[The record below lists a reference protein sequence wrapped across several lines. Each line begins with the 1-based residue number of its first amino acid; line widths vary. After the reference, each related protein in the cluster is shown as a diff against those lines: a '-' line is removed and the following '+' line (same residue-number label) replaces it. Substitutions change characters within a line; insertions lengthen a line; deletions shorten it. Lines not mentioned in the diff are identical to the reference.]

1 MKGALAVLVLLLAV
15 AVATGTAGA
24 GDNNSGF
31 KTSQAAML
39 TTVAGAG
46 LTPIITVG
54 ETVQGYRFEALPD
67 GISFDPRGQ
76 GVVDLFV
83 NHETST
89 VPFPYTPGAGPA
101 ANQNDFDNAQLSRL
115 RLNQHSAGVLKGEL
129 AITSS
134 QNFQRFC
141 SNYLATAKEG
151 FDRPLLFTNEEATD
165 FVFRTGQAWPAP
177 ASEPPA
183 QQAGVVVA
191 HDPKSGQTRA
201 IMGMGRLNHENSLA
215 LPGYGHPVMLTTDD
229 TFTSNPAQSQLYS
242 YIAGSA
248 DAVWNDEG
256 DLYGFVSDNPA
267 VNDYYDFPIGSTM
280 SVSGEFKKI
289 DKTAATGTQSQLE
302 AASDALNVFQFVRL
316 EDVAYDKRPGMGNV
330 VYIADTG
337 RGATSAGGNAFTSS
351 NGRIWK
357 VVLDPNDPKKVLSLS
372 ILIEG
377 DDNPVKT
384 LNEIHQPDNVETTA
398 NALYVTEDPGSSQQ
412 FPANSTDPNAT
423 TGRAWRYDF
432 TSGSKAPVL
441 WVDQSADE
449 GSTDV
454 DPSAKG
460 NLGAWEISGIID
472 ASSVFGPGAFLLD
485 VQAHTLWVEMAAA
498 ADWTNKREG
507 GQLLLFRL
515 PGA

>member
-1 MKGALAVLVLLLAV
+1 MKGALAVLTLLFALAL
-15 AVATGTAGA
+15 ATGTAGA
-24 GDNNSGF
+24 GDNDSGF
-31 KTSQAAML
+31 NTSQAAML
-39 TTVAGAG
+39 RSVPGAS

-54 ETVQGYRFEALPD
+54 ETVGDYRFEAIPD

-76 GVVDLFV
+76 GVVDVFV

-89 VPFPYTPGAGPA
+89 VPFQGT
-101 ANQNDFDNAQLSRL
+101 NDFDNAQLSRL
-115 RLNQHSAGVLKGEL
+115 RLNQHSAGVLKGEF
-129 AITSS
+129 AITSA

-151 FDRPLLFTNEEATD
+151 FERPLLFTNEEATD
-165 FVFRTGQAWPAP
+165 FVSRTGVAFPAP
-177 ASEPPA
+177 ATEPPS

-191 HDPKSGQTRA
+191 HDPKSGESRA
-201 IMGMGRLNHENSLA
+201 ILGMGRLNHENSVGV
-215 LPGYGHPVMLTTDD
+215 PGYGHPVVLTTDD

-242 YIAGSA
+242 YIADSA

-256 DLYGFVSDNPA
+256 DLYGFVSDDPA
-267 VNDYYDFPIGSTM
+267 INDYYDFPNTPAGMAM

-289 DKTAATGTQSQLE
+289 DKTVAVGPQSGLE

-351 NGRIWK
+351 NGRVWK
-357 VVLDPNDPKKVLSLS
+357 LVLDPANPKKVLSLS
-372 ILIEG
+372 IFIEG

-384 LNEIHQPDNVETTA
+384 PTEIHQPDNLETTP
-398 NALYVTEDPGSSQQ
+398 NGLYVTEDPSSSQH
-412 FPANSTDPNAT
+412 FPVGSDNPTSPNFDPNAT
-423 TGRAWRYDF
+423 TARVWRHDLAA
-432 TSGSKAPVL
+432 TMAPVL

-449 GSTDV
+449 GPTDK
-454 DPSAKG
+454 PGSG
-460 NLGAWEISGIID
+460 LGLLGSWEASGIID
-472 ASSVFGPGAFLLD
+472 ASSVFGAGAFLVD
-485 VQAHTLWVEMAAA
+485 VQAHSLWIETAPGPGF
-498 ADWTNKREG
+498 TYKREG
-507 GQLLLFRL
+507 GQLLLVRL